1 VVILVGKGD
10 GQRLR
15 ALATDAGFGK
25 PLVRG
30 HVAELLERV
39 VAALS
44 TVEIAH
50 PVAEKVADLID
61 KRAEIARDHL
71 RK

>member
-1 VVILVGKGD
+1 
-10 GQRLR
+10 
-15 ALATDAGFGK
+15 LAN

-50 PVAEKVADLID
+50 PVAEKVADLIRE
-61 KRAEIARDHL
+61 RAELARDRL